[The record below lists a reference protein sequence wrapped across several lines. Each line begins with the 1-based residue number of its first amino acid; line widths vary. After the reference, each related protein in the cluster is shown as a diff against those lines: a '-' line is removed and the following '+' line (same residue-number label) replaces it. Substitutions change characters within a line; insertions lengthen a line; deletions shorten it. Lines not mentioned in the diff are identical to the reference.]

1 MACLAMAHLLS
12 MGDFA
17 EIAAGA
23 GYIDDISAFV
33 DETRERVERNQELWA
48 FAEVLRVKGQIL
60 LSRNKPDPDEAEE
73 YFVRSLDRAC
83 AQRELSW
90 ELRTAMSLARLKR
103 DQGRIEEGR
112 DLHHPL
118 VGS

>member
-23 GYIDDISAFV
+23 GYIDDISAIV

-73 YFVRSLDRAC
+73 YFVRSLARSRLRA
-83 AQRELSW
+83 ARIVLG
-90 ELRTAMSLARLKR
+90 TARGDEPRPIEARS
-103 DQGRIEEGR
+103 
-112 DLHHPL
+112 
-118 VGS
+118 GSYRGGARSPGIRV